1 MSKPELRR
9 ILRERLKDSINY
21 LNSSLAGDDLEELK
35 PILERIGRGGKLPHW
50 YELLRTGSM
59 PNLDGKTVG
68 SIIEMTYVAVLE
80 KYIFNDMDMT
90 FFVNPARGV
99 DIPQLDLGIKSPSE
113 NYCTSEPFFSAYER
127 ILGNEYDALVLLTD
141 YQDSKKEI
149 GAKIQIKKSTYLYG
163 SEIADE
169 YICGISKTIRHRFE
183 VQQDTADAKRLIRF
197 VAYANQSDWLCK
209 ELMNVVS
216 VYGMTDGKIDQV
228 VTKSLAIHQIDSRE
242 RQKKGKEVI
251 PADYKEVLLNI
262 QSSNQKSDII
272 VKESDSWVIDN
283 WGDSARLPSDN
294 EWTRFLSSNL
304 NGKIGMSFALQW
316 RYNFGKIFK
325 EKD

>member
-1 MSKPELRR
+1 MTKPELRN
-9 ILRERLKDSINY
+9 ILRERLSDSIDY
-21 LNSSLAGDDLEELK
+21 LNRALAGDNLEELK
-35 PILERIGRGGKLPHW
+35 PILERIGRGGRLPHW

-80 KYIFNDMDMT
+80 KHIFSDLGTT

-127 ILGNEYDALVLLTD
+127 ILGNEHDALVLLTD
-141 YQDSKKEI
+141 YQDSKKEV

-169 YICGISKTIRHRFE
+169 YICGISRTIRNRFE
-183 VQQDTADAKRLIRF
+183 VQQNTADAKRLIRF

-216 VYGMTDGKIDQV
+216 AYGMADRVVDQV
-228 VTKSLAIHQIDSRE
+228 VAKSLLKHQVDSRK
-242 RQKKGKEVI
+242 RQKEGKEVI
-251 PADYKEVLLNI
+251 PHDYKEVLLNI

-283 WGDSARLPSDN
+283 WGDSARLPSDG
-294 EWTRFLSSNL
+294 EWSRFISSPL

-325 EKD
+325 E